1 MDTIVT
7 YNVAQSHMLIQTWG
21 EVFSTSLQGLW
32 LGFVSF
38 VPNLIIAI
46 IVFIVGWVVGSVV
59 EKALANVIGALKL
72 DRLFQSAGVS
82 DVLAKADIKLSVGG
96 FIGGIVYWF
105 IVIVFLMT
113 SLEVVGLTQVNEF
126 LSEVVLR
133 YLPQVVIAALVLI
146 LATVISDAMRRIIT
160 GSAKAANVRSA
171 NMLGTIAHYAIWT
184 FALIIALSQ
193 LGVAPQFMQ
202 ILFTGIIAMLAI
214 AGGLA
219 FGLGGKEAAS
229 KAIDRVKDQMSSR
242 M

>member
-96 FIGGIVYWF
+96 FIGGIIKWF

>member
-1 MDTIVT
+1 
-7 YNVAQSHMLIQTWG
+7 MLIQNWG
-21 EVFSTSLQGLW
+21 DVFSTSLQGLW
-32 LGFVSF
+32 YGFANF

-46 IVFIVGWVVGSVV
+46 IVFIIGWVVGSVV

-82 DVLAKADIKLSVGG
+82 DILAKADMKLSVGG
-96 FIGGIVYWF
+96 FIGGIVKWF

-113 SLEVVGLTQVNEF
+113 SLEVIGLTQVNEF
-126 LSEVVLR
+126 LREVVLR
-133 YLPQVVIAALVLI
+133 YLPQVIIAALVLV
-146 LATVISDAMRRIIT
+146 LATVISDAMKRIIT
-160 GSAKAANVRSA
+160 GGAKAANVRSA

>member
-1 MDTIVT
+1 
-7 YNVAQSHMLIQTWG
+7 MLIQNWG
-21 EVFSTSLQGLW
+21 DVFSTSLQGLW
-32 LGFVSF
+32 YGFVNF

-46 IVFIVGWVVGSVV
+46 IVFIIGWVVGSVV

-82 DVLAKADIKLSVGG
+82 DILAKADMKLSVGG
-96 FIGGIVYWF
+96 FIGGIVKWF

-113 SLEVVGLTQVNEF
+113 SLEVIGLTQVNEF
-126 LSEVVLR
+126 LREVVLR
-133 YLPQVVIAALVLI
+133 YLPQVIIAALVLV

-160 GSAKAANVRSA
+160 GGAKAANVRSA

>member
-96 FIGGIVYWF
+96 FIGGIVKWF

-113 SLEVVGLTQVNEF
+113 SLEF

>member
-1 MDTIVT
+1 MLPNRPRWAFTC
-7 YNVAQSHMLIQTWG
+7 MLIQTWG
-21 EVFSTSLQGLW
+21 EVFSASLQGLW

-38 VPNLIIAI
+38 VPNLIVAI
-46 IVFIVGWVVGSVV
+46 IVFIIGWVIGSVV
-59 EKALANVIGALKL
+59 EKALANVIGALKI
-72 DRLFQSAGVS
+72 DRLFQSAGVT
-82 DVLAKADIKLSVGG
+82 DVLARANMKLSVGG
-96 FIGGIVYWF
+96 FIGALVKWF

-113 SLEVVGLTQVNEF
+113 SLEVIGLTQVNDF
-126 LSEVVLR
+126 LREVVLG

-171 NMLGTIAHYAIWT
+171 NLLGTIAHYAIWI
-184 FALIIALSQ
+184 FAFIIALSQ

-219 FGLGGKEAAS
+219 FGLGGRDAAA
-229 KAIDRVKDQMSSR
+229 KTIDHMKNEMSSR